1 MDKNKMP
8 RSDPIDIPK
17 IKPNKNIDI
26 YMRNFQYEYEE
37 YLKKQAEQPTRQ
49 VRKYR
54 KHVY

>member
-1 MDKNKMP
+1 MDKNKIP

-37 YLKKQAEQPTRQ
+37 YLKKQAEQPTRS